1 LGVSK
6 SGFYKQLNQKETKTY
21 REKLTILECINK
33 IRKNVHKKAYG
44 APRLKTE
51 LLDEYNVKTTMK
63 RISKIMREYGIKVNG
78 IKKFKAGSASSKPPQ
93 NVKENLLKQNFK
105 AERKNQIWVTDITYI
120 WTKDGWLYLSS
131 ILDLWSKKIIHY
143 EIRNTMDKKLVIDTL
158 EKAYLKEQPE
168 LETIIHSD
176 QGSQYTS
183 NDYCK
188 LAEQLKMRQS
198 MSRRGNCYDNA
209 VIESFHA
216 SIKKEM
222 VYLQGVISAKEMKLR
237 VFDYIEGFY
246 NRERLHSANG
256 NMSPLNFEKK
266 YEEKLSTILT

>member
-1 LGVSK
+1 MILG
-6 SGFYKQLNQKETKTY
+6 Y
-21 REKLTILECINK
+21 INN
-33 IRKNVHKKAYG
+33 IRKNKHKKAYG

-51 LLDEYNVKTTMK
+51 LLDEYKVKTTMK

-78 IKKFKAGSASSKPPQ
+78 IKKFKASSASSKPPQ

-168 LETIIHSD
+168 LEIIIHSD

-188 LAEQLKMRQS
+188 RIEELKMRQS

>member
-1 LGVSK
+1 M
-6 SGFYKQLNQKETKTY
+6 
-21 REKLTILECINK
+21 ILEYINN
-33 IRKNVHKKAYG
+33 IRKNAHKKAYG

-51 LLDEYNVKTTMK
+51 LLNEYTVKTTMR

-78 IKKFKAGSASSKPPQ
+78 IKKFKAGSTSSKPPQ
-93 NVKENLLKQNFK
+93 NIKENLLKQNFS

-158 EKAYLKEQPE
+158 EKAYSKEQPE

-188 LAEQLKMRQS
+188 LIEELKMAQS

-222 VYLQGVISAKEMKLR
+222 IYLQGAISAKEMKLR

-266 YEEKLSTILT
+266 CEEKLSTILT